1 MVGVNA
7 AVFAPVLHDD
17 LEKTMERILAS
28 GCDAVVGGY
37 SACILAEH
45 RGIPSVVIKTGQDTV
60 ARAVD
65 EAVRTVDRIRGERVI
80 SQMYKTIIY
89 LNMPL
94 RHALLASF
102 LPSAQTMHESLFTG
116 YFLFHFVLKSS

>member
-1 MVGVNA
+1 MSR
-7 AVFAPVLHDD
+7 
-17 LEKTMERILAS
+17 KK
-28 GCDAVVGGY
+28 
-37 SACILAEH
+37 
-45 RGIPSVVIKTGQDTV
+45 GINRKKGFF
-60 ARAVD
+60 
-65 EAVRTVDRIRGERVI
+65 
-80 SQMYKTIIY
+80 IY